1 MKPNLAGKHQAAGK
15 PQLVVMARW
24 PAPGRCKQRLSRGLG
39 PGRAAR
45 IQQVLTAHT
54 LAVASQLQ
62 GVEVVVAMDGLGPR
76 AARRWFGARVGLR
89 WVGQGRGSLG
99 LRMQRQ
105 INRAIREGAQSV
117 VLIGSDLPRLESADL
132 AAGFAGLGAAAGD
145 GCDLVLGP
153 ADDGGYWLIG
163 LYQSQPSLL
172 AGIPWGSDQV
182 MGCTLERAERLGLDV
197 GLLATRSDLDWPRD
211 LLPWR

>member
-1 MKPNLAGKHQAAGK
+1 MKPHLVRK

-39 PGRAAR
+39 PLRAAQ

-76 AARRWFGARVGLR
+76 AARRCFGARGCPR
-89 WVGQGRGSLG
+89 WVTQGRGSLG
-99 LRMQRQ
+99 VRMQRQ
-105 INRAIREGAQSV
+105 INRARREGAHAV
-117 VLIGSDLPRLESADL
+117 VLIGSDLPQLERADL
-132 AAGFAGLGAAAGD
+132 AAGFACLGAAEGD
-145 GCDLVLGP
+145 GCELVLGP
-153 ADDGGYWLIG
+153 AADGGYWLIG
-163 LYQSQPSLL
+163 LHQGQPSLL

-182 MGCTLERAERLGLDV
+182 MGCTLERAAGLGLDV
-197 GLLATRSDLDWPRD
+197 GLLATRSDLDWPED

>member
-1 MKPNLAGKHQAAGK
+1 VKPQLAAK

-24 PAPGRCKQRLSRGLG
+24 PAPGRCKRRLATGLG

-54 LAVASQLQ
+54 LAVALQ
-62 GVEVVVAMDGLGPR
+62 VPGIEVVVAMDGLGPR
-76 AARRWFGARVGLR
+76 AARRWLGPSAAVR
-89 WVGQGRGSLG
+89 WVPQGTGSLG

-105 INRAIREGAQSV
+105 INRAQREGGKPV
-117 VLIGSDLPRLESADL
+117 VLIGSDLPQLECGDL
-132 AAGFAGLGAAAGD
+132 EACFASLGPAAGA

-163 LYQSQPSLL
+163 LHQAQPSLL

-182 MGCTLERAERLGLDV
+182 LGSTLDRAGRLGLDV

>member
-24 PAPGRCKQRLSRGLG
+24 PAPGRCKQRLASGLG

-45 IQQVLTAHT
+45 IQLLLTAHT

-76 AARRWFGARVGLR
+76 AARRWTGARAGLR
-89 WVGQGRGSLG
+89 WVTQGRGSLG
-99 LRMQRQ
+99 VRMQRQ
-105 INRAIREGAQSV
+105 INRAKREGAKTV
-117 VLIGSDLPRLESADL
+117 VLIGSDLPQLEHSDL
-132 AAGFAGLGAAAGD
+132 AAGFACLGAVAGD

-163 LYQSQPSLL
+163 LHLAQPSLL

>member
-1 MKPNLAGKHQAAGK
+1 
-15 PQLVVMARW
+15 MARW

-45 IQQVLTAHT
+45 IQHQLTAHT
-54 LAVASQLQ
+54 LAVASQLH
-62 GVEVVVAMDGLGPR
+62 GVELVVAMDGLGPR
-76 AARRWFGARVGLR
+76 AARRWFGSRGGPR
-89 WVGQGRGSLG
+89 WVAQGKGSLG

-105 INRAIREGAQSV
+105 INRAIREGGQPV
-117 VLIGSDLPRLESADL
+117 VVIGSDLPQLESADL
-132 AAGFAGLGAAAGD
+132 AAGFACLGAASGD

-163 LYQSQPSLL
+163 LHQSQPSLL
-172 AGIPWGSDQV
+172 AGIPWGSNQV
-182 MGCTLERAERLGLDV
+182 MGFTLERAEGLGLDV

>member
-1 MKPNLAGKHQAAGK
+1 VKPHLARK

-39 PGRAAR
+39 PLRAAR
-45 IQQVLTAHT
+45 IQQMLTAHT

-76 AARRWFGARVGLR
+76 AARRCFGARGCPR
-89 WVGQGRGSLG
+89 WVAQGSGSLG
-99 LRMQRQ
+99 VRMQRQ
-105 INRAIREGAQSV
+105 INRAKREGAQAV
-117 VLIGSDLPRLESADL
+117 VLIGSDLPQLERADL
-132 AAGFAGLGAAAGD
+132 AAGFAFLGAAGD

-153 ADDGGYWLIG
+153 AADGGYWLIG
-163 LYQSQPSLL
+163 LHQAQPGLL
-172 AGIPWGSDQV
+172 AGIPWGSDRV
-182 MGCTLERAERLGLDV
+182 MGCTLERAAGLGLDV

>member
-1 MKPNLAGKHQAAGK
+1 MKLQLEGK

-24 PAPGRCKQRLSRGLG
+24 PAPGRCKQRLARGLG

-54 LAVASQLQ
+54 LAVASQLE

-76 AARRWFGARVGLR
+76 AARRWLGPSSAVR
-89 WVGQGRGSLG
+89 WMPQGKGSLG
-99 LRMQRQ
+99 VRMQRQ
-105 INRAIREGAQSV
+105 IMRANREGRQPV
-117 VLIGSDLPRLESADL
+117 VLIGSDLPQLESADL
-132 AAGFAGLGAAAGD
+132 AAGFACLGAAAGD

-163 LYQSQPSLL
+163 LHQAQPSLL

-182 MGCTLERAERLGLDV
+182 MGSTLERAGRLGLHV
-197 GLLATRSDLDWPRD
+197 GLLPTRSDLDWPRD

>member
-1 MKPNLAGKHQAAGK
+1 MKPHLARK

-39 PGRAAR
+39 PLRAAR

-76 AARRWFGARVGLR
+76 AARRCFGARGCPR
-89 WVGQGRGSLG
+89 WVAQGSGSLG
-99 LRMQRQ
+99 VRMQRQ
-105 INRAIREGAQSV
+105 INRAKREGAQAV
-117 VLIGSDLPRLESADL
+117 VLIGSDLPQLERADL
-132 AAGFAGLGAAAGD
+132 AAGFACLGAAAGD

-153 ADDGGYWLIG
+153 AADGGYWLIG
-163 LYQSQPSLL
+163 LHQAQPGLL
-172 AGIPWGSDQV
+172 AGIPWGSDRV
-182 MGCTLERAERLGLDV
+182 MGRTLERAAGLGLEV
-197 GLLATRSDLDWPRD
+197 GLLATRRDLDWPRD

>member
-1 MKPNLAGKHQAAGK
+1 MKPHLARK

-39 PGRAAR
+39 PLRAAR
-45 IQQVLTAHT
+45 IQQMLTAHT

-76 AARRWFGARVGLR
+76 AARRCFGARGCPR
-89 WVGQGRGSLG
+89 WVAQGSGSLG
-99 LRMQRQ
+99 VRMQRQ
-105 INRAIREGAQSV
+105 INRAKQEGAQAV
-117 VLIGSDLPRLESADL
+117 VLIGSDLPQLERADL
-132 AAGFAGLGAAAGD
+132 AAGFAFLGAAGD

-153 ADDGGYWLIG
+153 AADGGYWLIG
-163 LYQSQPSLL
+163 LHQAQPGLL
-172 AGIPWGSDQV
+172 VGIPWGSDRV
-182 MGCTLERAERLGLDV
+182 MGCTLERAAGLGLDV

>member
-1 MKPNLAGKHQAAGK
+1 VKPNLAGKHQAAGK

-105 INRAIREGAQSV
+105 INRAIREGAKSV

>member
-1 MKPNLAGKHQAAGK
+1 
-15 PQLVVMARW
+15 MARW

-39 PGRAAR
+39 PLRAAR

-76 AARRWFGARVGLR
+76 AARRCFGARGCPR
-89 WVGQGRGSLG
+89 WVAQGRGSLG
-99 LRMQRQ
+99 VRMQRQ
-105 INRAIREGAQSV
+105 INRSKREGAQAV
-117 VLIGSDLPRLESADL
+117 VLIGSDLPQLEWADL
-132 AAGFAGLGAAAGD
+132 AAGFAYLGPSAGD

-163 LYQSQPSLL
+163 LHLAQPSLF
-172 AGIPWGSDQV
+172 AGIPWGSNQV
-182 MGCTLERAERLGLDV
+182 MGCTLERAEGLGLDV

>member
-1 MKPNLAGKHQAAGK
+1 MKPNLAGK

-24 PAPGRCKQRLSRGLG
+24 PAPGRCKQRLASGLG

-45 IQQVLTAHT
+45 IQLLLTAHT

-62 GVEVVVAMDGLGPR
+62 GVEVVLAMDGLGPR
-76 AARRWFGARVGLR
+76 AARRWTGAWAGLR
-89 WVGQGRGSLG
+89 WVTQGRGSLG
-99 LRMQRQ
+99 VRMQRQ
-105 INRAIREGAQSV
+105 INRAKREGAKPV
-117 VLIGSDLPRLESADL
+117 VLIGSDLPQLEHSDL
-132 AAGFAGLGAAAGD
+132 AAGFACLGAAAGD

-153 ADDGGYWLIG
+153 ADDGGDWLIG
-163 LYQSQPSLL
+163 LHLAQPSLL

>member
-1 MKPNLAGKHQAAGK
+1 MARK

-24 PAPGRCKQRLSRGLG
+24 PAPGRCKRRLSGGLG
-39 PGRAAR
+39 PARAAR

-62 GVEVVVAMDGLGPR
+62 GVEVVVATDGVGPR
-76 AARRWFGARVGLR
+76 AARRWLGAPAGLR

-99 LRMQRQ
+99 VRMQRQ
-105 INRAIREGAQSV
+105 INRAIREGARSV
-117 VLIGSDLPRLESADL
+117 VLIGSDLPQLEHADL
-132 AAGFAGLGAAAGD
+132 AAGFACLGAAAGD

-163 LYQSQPSLL
+163 LHRSQPSLFS
-172 AGIPWGSDQV
+172 GIHWGSDRV
-182 MGCTLERAERLGLDV
+182 MGCTVERAEGLGLDV
-197 GLLATRSDLDWPRD
+197 GLLATRRDLDWPKD

>member
-1 MKPNLAGKHQAAGK
+1 
-15 PQLVVMARW
+15 MARW
-24 PAPGRCKQRLSRGLG
+24 PAPGRCKQRLSGGLG
-39 PGRAAR
+39 PARAAL

-62 GVEVVVAMDGLGPR
+62 GVEVVVATDGVGPR
-76 AARRWFGARVGLR
+76 AARRWLGACAGLR
-89 WVGQGRGSLG
+89 WVGQGRGGLG

-105 INRAIREGAQSV
+105 INRAIREGARSV
-117 VLIGSDLPRLESADL
+117 VLIGSDLPQLEQADL
-132 AAGFAGLGAAAGD
+132 AAGFACLGAAAGD

-163 LYQSQPSLL
+163 LHQSQPSLL
-172 AGIPWGSDQV
+172 GGIPWGSDQV
-182 MGCTLERAERLGLDV
+182 MGCTVERAEGLGLDV
-197 GLLATRSDLDWPRD
+197 GLLATRRDLDWPRD

>member
-1 MKPNLAGKHQAAGK
+1 
-15 PQLVVMARW
+15 MARW
-24 PAPGRCKQRLSRGLG
+24 PAPGRCKQRLAQGLG
-39 PGRAAR
+39 PARAAR

-62 GVEVVVAMDGLGPR
+62 GVEVVVAIDGLGPR
-76 AARRWFGARVGLR
+76 ATRRCFGGRGGLR
-89 WVGQGRGSLG
+89 WVAQGRGSLG
-99 LRMQRQ
+99 VRMQRQ
-105 INRAIREGAQSV
+105 INRSKREGAQAV
-117 VLIGSDLPRLESADL
+117 VLIGSDLPQLEWADL
-132 AAGFAGLGAAAGD
+132 AAGFAYLGPSAGD

-163 LYQSQPSLL
+163 LHLAQPSLF
-172 AGIPWGSDQV
+172 AGIPWGSNQV
-182 MGCTLERAERLGLDV
+182 MGCTLERAEGLGLDV

>member
-1 MKPNLAGKHQAAGK
+1 M
-15 PQLVVMARW
+15 
-24 PAPGRCKQRLSRGLG
+24 
-39 PGRAAR
+39 
-45 IQQVLTAHT
+45 AHT
-54 LAVASQLQ
+54 LAVAQQLQ

-76 AARRWFGARVGLR
+76 AARRWSRALDGLR
-89 WVGQGRGSLG
+89 WVAQGRGSLG
-99 LRMQRQ
+99 VRMQRQ
-105 INRAIREGAQSV
+105 INRAKREGAQPV
-117 VLIGSDLPRLESADL
+117 VLIGSDLPQLESADL
-132 AAGFAGLGAAAGD
+132 AAGFACLGAGAGE

-163 LYQSQPSLL
+163 LHQPQPTLL

-182 MGCTLERAERLGLDV
+182 MGCTLDRAGSLGLDV

>member
-1 MKPNLAGKHQAAGK
+1 MKPHLARK

-39 PGRAAR
+39 PLRAAR

-76 AARRWFGARVGLR
+76 AARRCFGARGCPR
-89 WVGQGRGSLG
+89 WVAQGSGSLG
-99 LRMQRQ
+99 VRMQRQ
-105 INRAIREGAQSV
+105 INRAKREGAQAV
-117 VLIGSDLPRLESADL
+117 LLIGSDLPQLERADL
-132 AAGFAGLGAAAGD
+132 AAGFAFLGAAGD
-145 GCDLVLGP
+145 GFDLVLGP
-153 ADDGGYWLIG
+153 AADGGYWLIG
-163 LYQSQPSLL
+163 LHQAQPGLL
-172 AGIPWGSDQV
+172 AGIPWGSDRV
-182 MGCTLERAERLGLDV
+182 MGCTLERAAGLGLEV

>member
-1 MKPNLAGKHQAAGK
+1 MTPQLARKPQLAGK

-24 PAPGRCKQRLSRGLG
+24 PAPGRCKQRLASGLG
-39 PGRAAR
+39 PCPAAR

-62 GVEVVVAMDGLGPR
+62 GVEVVVAMDGVGPR
-76 AARRWFGARVGLR
+76 AARRWFSSRGALR
-89 WVGQGRGSLG
+89 WVAQGRGSLG
-99 LRMQRQ
+99 VRMQRQ
-105 INRAIREGAQSV
+105 INRATREGAQPV
-117 VLIGSDLPRLESADL
+117 VLIGSDLPQLESSDL
-132 AAGFAGLGAAAGD
+132 AAGFACLGAAAGD

-163 LYQSQPSLL
+163 LHQSQPSLL

-182 MGCTLERAERLGLDV
+182 MGCTLVQAEDLGLNV
-197 GLLATRSDLDWPRD
+197 GLLATRSDLDWPKD

>member
-1 MKPNLAGKHQAAGK
+1 VKPHLARK

-39 PGRAAR
+39 PLRAAR

-54 LAVASQLQ
+54 LAVASRLQ

-76 AARRWFGARVGLR
+76 AARRCFGARGGLR
-89 WVGQGRGSLG
+89 WVAQGRGSLG
-99 LRMQRQ
+99 VRMQRQ
-105 INRAIREGAQSV
+105 INRAKREGAQSV
-117 VLIGSDLPRLESADL
+117 VLIGSDLPQLEHADL
-132 AAGFAGLGAAAGD
+132 AAGFACLGAAAGD
-145 GCDLVLGP
+145 GCDLALGP

-163 LYQSQPSLL
+163 LHRSQPSLFS
-172 AGIPWGSDQV
+172 GIPWGSDRV
-182 MGCTLERAERLGLDV
+182 MGCTVERAEGLGLDV
-197 GLLATRSDLDWPRD
+197 GLLATRSDLDWPKD

>member
-1 MKPNLAGKHQAAGK
+1 
-15 PQLVVMARW
+15 MARW
-24 PAPGRCKQRLSRGLG
+24 PAPGRCKRRLSGGLG
-39 PGRAAR
+39 PARAAR

-62 GVEVVVAMDGLGPR
+62 GVEVVVATDGVGPR
-76 AARRWFGARVGLR
+76 AARRWLGAPAGLR

-99 LRMQRQ
+99 VRMQRQ
-105 INRAIREGAQSV
+105 INRAIREGARSV
-117 VLIGSDLPRLESADL
+117 VLIGSDLPQLEHADL
-132 AAGFAGLGAAAGD
+132 AAGFACLGAAAGD

-163 LYQSQPSLL
+163 LHRSQPSLFS
-172 AGIPWGSDQV
+172 GIHWGSDRV
-182 MGCTLERAERLGLDV
+182 MGCTVERAEGLGLDV
-197 GLLATRSDLDWPRD
+197 GLLATRRDLDWPKD